1 LQNGPLRTLVGDI
14 IADLVVG
21 QALAGKIC
29 EGWFLHDTITKLS
42 AIVSEKVQPKTSG
55 DELHDDE
62 KNRLEKFGLLASQ
75 SKPQQH
81 YSPSNDQSKISAW
94 FWRIMQYG
102 YLMYLFLRYV
112 LRELQLVHHKPKR
125 QQIARISTSSPTMSV
140 NVESRTPSADH
151 QQPRPVLTY
160 GVYAMI
166 STLLKLADRMPWLA
180 SMLAFL
186 QHVLLAGV
194 GQVGQLNSI
203 LDRYVAMF
211 HLVCAAL
218 SPFSSEV
225 SSTRTAHLSI
235 PDPRDINL
243 SVMMHAAQVI

>member
-1 LQNGPLRTLVGDI
+1 M
-14 IADLVVG
+14 G